1 MASIS
6 RDAWNLREVAMSVLR
21 KPERYSVEG
30 YLASELKADVRHEY
44 VEGHVYA
51 MAGGTRRHNR
61 ITMNAGSRLLDAA
74 RGGNCEVYQS
84 DMKVRVQNQAGDL
97 PIFYYPDVVVA
108 CEPDSDTDELY
119 VRRPRLIV
127 EVLSPSTESTDRR
140 EKWFAYR
147 GIPSL
152 FSYALVDSERREVVY
167 FVRSSAGE
175 WETANL
181 EDGEAMHLVCP
192 GLRKGLTLDSLYEG
206 VRW

>member
-1 MASIS
+1 
-6 RDAWNLREVAMSVLR
+6 MSVLH
-21 KPERYSVEG
+21 KPERYSVKD
-30 YLASELKADVRHEY
+30 YLANELKADVRHEY

-84 DMKVRVQNQAGDL
+84 DMKVRVQNQVSDL

-108 CEPDSDTDELY
+108 CEPESDTDELY
-119 VRRPRLIV
+119 IRRPCMIV

-140 EKWFAYR
+140 EKWFAYS
-147 GIPSL
+147 GTPSL
-152 FSYALVDSERREVVY
+152 RYYLLVDSERRDVVY
-167 FVRSSAGE
+167 FARSPAGD
-175 WETANL
+175 WETAKL
-181 EDGEAMHLVCP
+181 EDGEALHVDCP
-192 GLRKGLTLDSLYEG
+192 GLRIELTLDQLYEG

>member
-1 MASIS
+1 
-6 RDAWNLREVAMSVLR
+6 MSLLR
-21 KPERYSVEG
+21 KPERYSVEN
-30 YLASELKADVRHEY
+30 YLANELKADARHEY

-74 RGGNCEVYQS
+74 RGGSCEVYQS

-108 CEPDSDTDELY
+108 CEPESDTDELY
-119 VRRPRLIV
+119 IRRPCLIV

-140 EKWFAYR
+140 EKWFAYS

-152 FSYALVDSERREVVY
+152 RYYLLVDSERREVVY
-167 FVRSSAGE
+167 FARSLAGE

-181 EDGEAMHLVCP
+181 EDGEALNVDCP
-192 GLRKGLTLDSLYEG
+192 ELRIDLTLDQLYEG